1 MTHNI
6 LSARQLQICRCT
18 LCGLVCQDMPVS
30 GRTGK
35 CPRCHTLL
43 PYRQSGSWQTSL
55 ALLISAMILYV
66 PANVLPVMHT
76 MLAGQASDS
85 TILSGIRIFWLSGS
99 PGIATLI
106 FIASVVV
113 PCIKFLSLGLLLYAS
128 ARKIGRAGRERSRLW
143 RLTEWIGCWS
153 MLDVVV
159 VAVVSALLRFPLM
172 SEAEPRSGIL
182 FFGMVVILTMLSAL
196 AFEPK
201 SIWENH
207 S

>member
-1 MTHNI
+1 MAHNP
-6 LSARQLQICRCT
+6 LSARQLQVCRCT
-18 LCGLVCQDMPVS
+18 LCGLVCQDLPVH
-30 GRTGK
+30 GRSET
-35 CPRCHTLL
+35 CPRCRTPL
-43 PYRQSGSWQTSL
+43 PSHHSGTWQTSL
-55 ALLISAMILYV
+55 ALLIAAMILYV

-76 MLAGQASDS
+76 SLPGQVNDS
-85 TILSGIRIFWLSGS
+85 TILSGIRIFWFSGS

-113 PCIKFLSLGLLLYAS
+113 PCIKFLSLGLLLYTS
-128 ARKIGRAGRERSRLW
+128 ARKTGRAGRGRTRLW

-159 VAVVSALLRFPLM
+159 VAVVSALLRFPGL

-196 AFEPK
+196 SFEPK

-207 S
+207 